1 MCPRQKRREL
11 TVIPLS
17 ELSTWLINAFNG
29 EWLRTDDP
37 VPISNDVVRERD
49 GEDEDGLQ
57 FVKA

>member
-49 GEDEDGLQ
+49 SEDEDGLQ